1 MLIKVCGLR
10 DSDNIKDVSKLGVDM
25 IGLVFYPKSP
35 RYVSMVP
42 FYAGL
47 IPDFSEERLEAAKSQ
62 RPFAISDRKPYRVGV
77 FVNDMPQNI
86 ITRVYNYGLDA
97 VQMHGHESPV
107 MIENLRKTIIP
118 DVKKNIK
125 FIKAISINCAD
136 DINIYKKYED
146 VVDMFLFDTKCV
158 SVGGSGNKFDW
169 NVLGDYNGRVPFIIS
184 GGIGPEDVERVKS
197 FHHPKFLGIDL
208 NSKFEISPGIKD
220 VEELKTF
227 IEKIK

>member
-10 DSDNIKDVSKLGVDM
+10 DSGNIKDVSKLGVDM

-35 RYVSMVP
+35 RYVRMVP
-42 FYAGL
+42 FNAGL
-47 IPDFSEERLEAAKSQ
+47 IPDFSEERLEAAKAQ
-62 RPFAISDRKPYRVGV
+62 RPFTISECKPYRVGV

-118 DVKKNIK
+118 DVKKNMK

-136 DINIYKKYED
+136 DINTYKKYED
-146 VVDMFLFDTKCV
+146 VVDIFLFDTKCV

-169 NVLGDYNGRVPFIIS
+169 NVLGDYNGKIPFIIS
-184 GGIGPEDVERVKS
+184 GGIGPEDAERVKS
-197 FHHPKFLGIDL
+197 FHHPKFIGIDL

-220 VEELKTF
+220 VEKLKTF